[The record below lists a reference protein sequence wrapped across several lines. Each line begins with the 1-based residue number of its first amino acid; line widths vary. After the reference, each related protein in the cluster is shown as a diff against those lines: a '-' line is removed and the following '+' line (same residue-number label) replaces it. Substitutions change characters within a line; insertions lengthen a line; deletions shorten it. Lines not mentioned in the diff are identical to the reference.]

1 MANTVLTPDIIANQA
16 LATLSETLVM
26 RPLIYTDLS
35 SEFASAKIGDT
46 VNVRKPAVFEAKT
59 FNRSNG
65 IEVQDINE
73 GSIPVKLDQFK
84 DVSFSVT
91 AEDLALNI
99 EDFDTQILTP
109 AMQAVALG
117 IDTAILDLRKDITQ
131 TVGTAE
137 GFEYSKPEALIDAG
151 RILDQNLLPVED
163 RKAVVGPAFKASWL
177 NTPILKNAG
186 DSGSTEALRRASLG
200 RDLFGF
206 ETFMTNNIKSPSGTP
221 AVGEPTTETGLAF
234 HQSAFAFASAPLD
247 VPPGAVG
254 QTVSYN
260 GLSLRVVMQYDIS
273 RKATTVSVDT
283 LFGVKTL
290 DPKRAVLLKGAD
302 KA

>member
-1 MANTVLTPDIIANQA
+1 MANTILTPDIIANQA

-59 FNRSNG
+59 FDRANG

-177 NTPILKNAG
+177 NTPILKQANE
-186 DSGSTEALRRASLG
+186 SGSTEALRRASLG

-206 ETFMTNNIKSPSGTP
+206 ETFMSNNIKSPSSTP
-221 AVGEPTTETGLAF
+221 AAGEPTTETGLAF

-290 DPKRAVLLKGAD
+290 DPARAVLLKGAD
-302 KA
+302 QA